1 MRLDGIPDDFV
12 LFSAARRSPLTAA
25 VLFVTAR
32 LESALQPFIG
42 VVTDGDD
49 AAANPWYNFQY
60 KVAGLQIN
68 WQRYNTSSLY
78 SFVLLEDLVQ

>member
-1 MRLDGIPDDFV
+1 
-12 LFSAARRSPLTAA
+12 
-25 VLFVTAR
+25 
-32 LESALQPFIG
+32 
-42 VVTDGDD
+42 VTDGDD

-78 SFVLLEDLVQ
+78 SLFFLSAHLFFFKISLLSTLL